1 MVKLEVS
8 GGSGMRTRNTI
19 VAILAAGA
27 GLGGCTSDPAFWDAV
42 ATGLDQAAYDL
53 ANEPVCTWYTDRFGV
68 VQQHCVPA
76 YAVNAPTYYPVAQYQ
91 DQDRDRGR
99 RDRDRDGRRD
109 GRRDHDRDD
118 RRDRDGRRGP
128 KGE

>member
-1 MVKLEVS
+1 
-8 GGSGMRTRNTI
+8 MRTRNTLI
-19 VAILAAGA
+19 ALAAAGV

-68 VQQHCVPA
+68 LQQSCVPA
-76 YAVNAPTYYPVAQYQ
+76 YAVNAPTYYPVSQYG
-91 DQDRDRGR
+91 DQDRDRDR
-99 RDRDRDGRRD
+99 RDRGDRDGRRD